1 MSNERTLYLQ
11 ELIRYSSKSTL
22 LLPNIILD
30 ETDANNRFKKLRD
43 ALKYLRNDNDLF
55 VIEKPL
61 DDDLVEITIQIRE
74 DWYV

>member
-74 DWYV
+74 D